1 MKKIVFISDLHLGDE
16 RFREAPF
23 LDFLDRYVS
32 KEASHLIIAGDL
44 FELIQ
49 QNTEDVLTRGRQ
61 TIGRIWHLA
70 ETMKITYVVGNH
82 DLYLAKFPFQW
93 QNINLSYPTLKLQCG
108 PYQIHVEHGHLHQEE
123 YKRAPGLYNDLAKLG
138 GFLNLFDPELKN
150 TVSHGVTAIEKMRHS
165 FSLANRDLSMKNL
178 DEFQQTAQE
187 IIARGANFV
196 VFGHT
201 HEPQE
206 VALGDSQK
214 YINVGDWVEHTTFG
228 ELDPATG
235 DFLLRDW

>member
-1 MKKIVFISDLHLGDE
+1 MKKIIFVSDLHLGDG
-16 RFREAPF
+16 RFRETSF

-32 KEASHLIIAGDL
+32 KEASHLVIAGDL
-44 FELIQ
+44 FELAQ
-49 QNTEDVLTRGRQ
+49 QETEKVLTMGRQ
-61 TIGRIWHLA
+61 TIGRIWKLA
-70 ETMKITYVVGNH
+70 ETMKVTYVVGNH
-82 DLYLAKFPFQW
+82 DLYLAKFLFQW
-93 QNINLSYPTLKLQCG
+93 QNVKLAYPTLKLQLG

-123 YKRAPGLYNDLAKLG
+123 YKKAPDLYNDLAKLG

-150 TVSHGVTAIEKMRHS
+150 TVSHGITALEKMKHN

-178 DEFQQTAQE
+178 DEFQQAARH
-187 IIARGANFV
+187 IIARGTNFV

-206 VALGDSQK
+206 VEVGDRQK

-228 ELDPATG
+228 EFDPVTG
-235 DFLLRDW
+235 FFLLRKW